1 MDLSSDLKLYFLGTG
16 SQKPSPTRNVTSIA
30 LILESGHYILFDCG
44 EGTQHQILRS
54 TLSLSNINTIFIT
67 HLHGDHIFGLP
78 GLLCSLNE
86 ILSGREFTIYGPT
99 GLLDYLKATLFN
111 RLYCILQYKLNVIE
125 FNSTM
130 DTGIIDPVITLEG
143 ISRNEQGYEIK
154 SFPVKHTSVSQGNTY
169 GFIIK
174 QDDQNIKFKN
184 PDQSG
189 LFNFMQK
196 NESQVVDWI
205 KSITGNEQ
213 NYRSALGILQRS
225 ETPLIINDDELG
237 EINIREN
244 ERFVDTPKRGTCIC
258 LIIDSS
264 DSSFAIEALAGK
276 ECDVLI
282 HESTNAKTSLDGDKS
297 YQEIEEETLRH
308 GHSTPQ
314 LAGALARRINTKQ
327 LVLTHF
333 SSRYQGDISEEN
345 LSIMEE
351 IRTSAVETY
360 GSNSVITARD
370 FMEIN
375 IQKSKEESLLETAKV
390 MQLQIGKES
399 KGGFFYDIKYE

>member
-54 TLSLSNINTIFIT
+54 KLSLSNLDAIFIR

-78 GLLCSLNE
+78 GLLCSLNDT
-86 ILSGREFTIYGPT
+86 LSGGEFTIYGPA
-99 GLLDYLKATLFN
+99 GLFEYLKANLFN
-111 RLYCILQYKLNVIE
+111 RLYCILQYKLNVIQ

-130 DTGIIDPVITLEG
+130 ETGIIDPIISLKG
-143 ISRNEQGYEIK
+143 HSRNEQDYEIRN
-154 SFPVKHTSVSQGNTY
+154 FPVRHTSSSQGDTY
-169 GFIIK
+169 GFVIK
-174 QDDQNIKFKN
+174 HNDQNIKFKN
-184 PDQSG
+184 PQESG
-189 LFNFMQK
+189 LFSFLQK

-225 ETPLIINDDELG
+225 EIPLIINDNELG
-237 EINIREN
+237 EINVRES
-244 ERFVDTPKRGTCIC
+244 ERFIDVPKRGTCIC

-264 DSSFAIEALAGK
+264 DSSFAIEALAGR
-276 ECDVLI
+276 ECDILV
-282 HESTNAKTSLDGDKS
+282 HESTNAKTSLDGDKT
-297 YQEIEEETLRH
+297 YEEIERETLGH

-314 LAGALARRINTKQ
+314 IAGSLAKIINTKQ

-333 SSRYQGDISEEN
+333 SARYSGDISEES
-345 LSIMEE
+345 LLIMEE
-351 IRTSAVETY
+351 IRLAAVEIF

-375 IQKSKEESLLETAKV
+375 IQKSLERSLLEANDHNK
-390 MQLQIGKES
+390 MQSIKKS
-399 KGGFFYDIKYE
+399 KGGFLYKIKYE